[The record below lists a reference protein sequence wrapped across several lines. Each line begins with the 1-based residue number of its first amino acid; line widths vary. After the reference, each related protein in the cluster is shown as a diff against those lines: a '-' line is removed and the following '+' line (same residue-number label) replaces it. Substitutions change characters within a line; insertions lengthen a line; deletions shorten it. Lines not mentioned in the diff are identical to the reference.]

1 MQLEEALNHVEGQ
14 LQLMDA
20 ALKGLE
26 GAPSPDMVSEQLRDC
41 MVAFAGLAQKFA
53 PEQFTPELI
62 QRMQT
67 MSQTLALQREHLV
80 RMGAITTQQA
90 QALVPQQRDGHT
102 YGDMASTTAP
112 QGGRAAVSKLY
123 HISG

>member
-14 LQLMDA
+14 VQLMA
-20 ALKGLE
+20 ASLAGQE
-26 GAPSPDMVSEQLRDC
+26 NVPAPDVVSERLRDC
-41 MVAFAGLAQKFA
+41 MVAFSGLAQNFA
-53 PEQFTPELI
+53 PEQFTPVLR
-62 QRMQT
+62 QRMQAI
-67 MSQTLALQREHLV
+67 SQTLALQREHLV
-80 RMGAITTQQA
+80 RLGAITTQQA

-102 YGDMASTTAP
+102 YGDVASSAP

>member
-26 GAPSPDMVSEQLRDC
+26 GVPSPDLVSEQLRDC
-41 MVAFAGLAQKFA
+41 MVAFAGLAQNFTQ
-53 PEQFTPELI
+53 EQFTPELR
-62 QRMQT
+62 QRMQK

-80 RMGAITTQQA
+80 RLGAITTQQA

-102 YGDMASTTAP
+102 YGDVASSAP

>member
-20 ALKGLE
+20 ALKGLA
-26 GAPSPDMVSEQLRDC
+26 GVPPQDIVSEQLRDC
-41 MVAFAGLAQKFA
+41 MVAFSGLAQNFA
-53 PEQFTPELI
+53 PEQFTPALR
-62 QRMQT
+62 QRMQA

-80 RMGAITTQQA
+80 RLGAITTQQA

-102 YGDMASTTAP
+102 YGDVASSAP